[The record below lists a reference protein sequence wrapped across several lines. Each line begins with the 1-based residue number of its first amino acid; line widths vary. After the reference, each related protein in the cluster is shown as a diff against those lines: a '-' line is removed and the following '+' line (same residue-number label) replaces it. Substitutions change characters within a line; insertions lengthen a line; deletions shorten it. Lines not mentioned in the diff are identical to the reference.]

1 MKVVLSTDLTA
12 EGVHAAPSTTPQV
25 AAVTAPALGDDEY
38 RRLLEFRVALRRFL
52 KWSEEQAAAAGIT
65 TQQHQ
70 LLLAIRGHAGPEPPT
85 TGQLADYL
93 LLRHNSVVELI
104 NRAEQ
109 AGLGSR
115 TLDGDDKR
123 VVHLRLTAGGQRVL
137 DWLSATHLEE
147 LARLAP
153 TVGNLTNGLR
163 PVAQSHR

>member
-1 MKVVLSTDLTA
+1 VSDPT
-12 EGVHAAPSTTPQV
+12 
-25 AAVTAPALGDDEY
+25 LGDEEY

-70 LLLAIRGHAGPEPPT
+70 LLLAIRGHAEPGPPT
-85 TGQLADYL
+85 IGQLADSL

-109 AGLGSR
+109 AGFVTRSF
-115 TLDGDDKR
+115 DGADKR
-123 VVHLRLTAGGQRVL
+123 VVHLGLTSRGQRVL

-153 TVGNLTNGLR
+153 TVGKLANGLQ
-163 PVAQSHR
+163 PTAQWHS